1 MSELD
6 RILDQ
11 MDRGWEGDAWH
22 GPSVKRVLESITAE
36 LAVRHPIRSAHSI
49 WEIVN
54 HVASWNRIVR
64 HRLIGDPIEP
74 TPEVDWP
81 PVWDKSEVAWK
92 RTLENMDE
100 SRKLLRKTVEG
111 LKDDQLNVQL
121 PGEGYTNYVMLHGLV
136 QHDLYHAGQIALLK
150 KAVR

>member
-1 MSELD
+1 MSEVE

-11 MDRGWEGDAWH
+11 MDRAWEGDAWH
-22 GPSVKRVLESITAE
+22 GPSVKRVLENITAE
-36 LAVRHPIRSAHSI
+36 LASDHPIRSAHSI
-49 WEIVN
+49 WEII
-54 HVASWNRIVR
+54 HHLGSWNRIVR

-81 PVWDKSEVAWK
+81 PVWDASEVAWK
-92 RTLENMDE
+92 RSLEILDE
-100 SRKLLRKTVEG
+100 NRKLLRKTVEK
-111 LKDDQLNVQL
+111 LKDEQLNVQL

-150 KAVR
+150 KVVR

>member
-1 MSELD
+1 MNEVE

-11 MDRGWEGDAWH
+11 MDRAWEGDAWH
-22 GPSVKRVLESITAE
+22 GPPVKRVLENVTAE
-36 LAVRHPIRSAHSI
+36 LAAQRPIHSAHSI

-74 TPEVDWP
+74 TPEADWP
-81 PVWDKSEVAWK
+81 PVWDVSDVAWK
-92 RTLENMDE
+92 RTLETLDE
-100 SRKLLRKTVEG
+100 NRKLLLKTVEEM
-111 LKDDQLNVQL
+111 KDDQLNVQL
-121 PGEGYTNYVMLHGLV
+121 PGEGYTNYVMLHGLI
-136 QHDLYHAGQIALLK
+136 QHDLYHAGQIAILK

>member
-1 MSELD
+1 MSEVN

-22 GPSVKRVLESITAE
+22 GPSVKGVLESITAE
-36 LAVRHPIRSAHSI
+36 LAVQHAIRSAHSI

-54 HVASWNRIVR
+54 HVAAWNRIAR

-92 RTLENMDE
+92 RTLENLVE

-150 KAVR
+150 KAAQ

>member
-1 MSELD
+1 MSEVD

-11 MDRGWEGDAWH
+11 MDRAWEGDAWH
-22 GPSVKRVLESITAE
+22 GPSVKRVLDNITAE
-36 LAVRHPIRSAHSI
+36 LAVQHPVHSAHSI

-92 RTLENMDE
+92 RTLENLDE
-100 SRKLLRKTVEG
+100 SRKLLRKTVDGMKEE
-111 LKDDQLNVQL
+111 QLNVQL

>member
-1 MSELD
+1 MSEVD
-6 RILDQ
+6 RLLDQ

-22 GPSVKRVLESITAE
+22 GPSVKRVLDNITAE
-36 LAVRHPIRSAHSI
+36 LAMQHPIRNAHSI

-81 PVWDKSEVAWK
+81 PVWDTSEVAWK
-92 RTLENMDE
+92 RTLESLDE
-100 SRKLLRKTVEG
+100 SRKLLRKTVEE
-111 LKDDQLNVQL
+111 LKDDQLNEQL
-121 PGEGYTNYVMLHGLV
+121 PGEGYTNYVMLHGLI
-136 QHDLYHAGQIALLK
+136 QHDLYHTGQIAVLK
-150 KAVR
+150 KAAR

>member
-1 MSELD
+1 MSEVN

-11 MDRGWEGDAWH
+11 MDRAWDGDAWH
-22 GPSVKRVLESITAE
+22 GPTVKRVLDNVTAD
-36 LAVRHPIRSAHSI
+36 LASQHPIRSAHSI

-54 HVASWNRIVR
+54 HVGSWNRIVR
-64 HRLIGDPIEP
+64 HRLISDPIEP

-81 PVWDKSEVAWK
+81 PVWDNSGVAWK
-92 RTLENMDE
+92 RTLESLDE
-100 SRKLLRKTVEG
+100 SRMLLRKSVEA

-121 PGEGYTNYVMLHGLV
+121 LGEGYTNYVMLHGLV